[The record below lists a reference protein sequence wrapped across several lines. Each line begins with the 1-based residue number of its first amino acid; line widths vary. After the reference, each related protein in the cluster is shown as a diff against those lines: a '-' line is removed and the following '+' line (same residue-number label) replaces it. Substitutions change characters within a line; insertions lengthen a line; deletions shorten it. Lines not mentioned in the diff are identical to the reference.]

1 MSRGTELPQALRCIE
16 TAEKLNPWDGSLT
29 QSKASFLENLFLTTG
44 DETWKERADQTW
56 DRILELEASDGSL
69 KFEKAES
76 LTRRAAFLPS
86 GENVT
91 AAQRA
96 WDEADQALPFDAFV
110 KFEEAT
116 FYYRGVQ
123 EKGGIWDLRGLDNGT
138 RAFTCFRQAANL
150 EPNFAQAWY
159 FMGLCHRG
167 MGDDRACRDDWAK
180 SFAAYDHFKAAR
192 RIDPLE
198 QLLVSLSP
206 EQLKNLRVELGN
218 K

>member
-1 MSRGTELPQALRCIE
+1 M
-16 TAEKLNPWDGSLT
+16 NPWDGSLT

-123 EKGGIWDLRGLDNGT
+123 EKGGFGTFVVWIMVLGL
-138 RAFTCFRQAANL
+138 
-150 EPNFAQAWY
+150 
-159 FMGLCHRG
+159 
-167 MGDDRACRDDWAK
+167 
-180 SFAAYDHFKAAR
+180 
-192 RIDPLE
+192 
-198 QLLVSLSP
+198 LLVFGRLRISNPISP
-206 EQLKNLRVELGN
+206 RLGISWAFAIGGWETIGVIAKGRLGKVFRERTTILRRPEN
-218 K
+218 